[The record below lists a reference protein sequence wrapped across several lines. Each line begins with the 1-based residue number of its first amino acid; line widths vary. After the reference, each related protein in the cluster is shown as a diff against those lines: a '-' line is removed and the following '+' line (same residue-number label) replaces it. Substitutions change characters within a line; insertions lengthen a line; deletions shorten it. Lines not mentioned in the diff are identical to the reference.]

1 MLERVLEKAK
11 AGSRQNTD
19 VLINGNSIGPPI
31 AQLYNRV
38 KNPYAACT
46 ITESVT
52 RKKTSVCARNNRKQ
66 NIKTRMSLI
75 KLLNGGVYQ

>member
-1 MLERVLEKAK
+1 MMLERVLEKAK

-52 RKKTSVCARNNRKQ
+52 RKKRASVREIIESRTSKHACH
-66 NIKTRMSLI
+66 
-75 KLLNGGVYQ
+75 